1 MNTSNQAF
9 NATSNSTESS
19 FNRNSSFID
28 MKENLGALV
37 ENSFGNHWSSAA
49 DNPNKITKLDE
60 KHIYM
65 IIDVEKLQTSFGKKY
80 VLVDDSGAK
89 YWTNNKIDK
98 FIKAHKDIK
107 RFQLITSEFKSFKNK
122 KGETIK
128 YLVIDI
134 NF

>member
-9 NATSNSTESS
+9 NATSNS
-19 FNRNSSFID
+19 SFID
-28 MKENLGALV
+28 MKET
-37 ENSFGNHWSSAA
+37 FGNHWSSES
-49 DNPNKITKLDE
+49 DNTNRITKFDE

-65 IIDVEKLQTSFGKKY
+65 ISDVEKLQTSFGKKY
-80 VLVDDSGAK
+80 VLVDEMGCK
-89 YWTNNKIDK
+89 YWTNNKIDE

-128 YLVIDI
+128 YLTIDI

>member
-9 NATSNSTESS
+9 NATSNS
-19 FNRNSSFID
+19 
-28 MKENLGALV
+28 
-37 ENSFGNHWSSAA
+37 SFGNHWSSES
-49 DNPNKITKLDE
+49 DNTNRITKLDE

-65 IIDVEKLQTSFGKKY
+65 ITDVEKLQTSFGKKY
-80 VLVDDSGAK
+80 VLVDDSNCK
-89 YWTNNKIDK
+89 YWTNNKIDE

-128 YLVIDI
+128 YLTVDI

>member
-9 NATSNSTESS
+9 NATSNS
-19 FNRNSSFID
+19 
-28 MKENLGALV
+28 
-37 ENSFGNHWSSAA
+37 SFGNHWSSES
-49 DNPNKITKLDE
+49 DNTNRITKLDE

-65 IIDVEKLQTSFGKKY
+65 ITGVETLQTSFGKKD
-80 VLVDDSGAK
+80 VLVDDSNCK
-89 YWTNNKIDK
+89 YWTNNKIDE

-128 YLVIDI
+128 YLTIDI